1 MTSEDAARDRLIY
14 DDLVRFCGDL
24 RASISSIVARSHTLL
39 SISIAAV
46 IGYFVIFG
54 REVGE
59 AKILELIG
67 VGVFLIGAAFFLHIA
82 FLHVSFDS
90 SRLGWE
96 HRHDSL
102 DDTLYDSVALMVDLA
117 ENLTIGHANYKKHYE
132 RAIVA
137 WSISWPIGIAIIVLS
152 YLI

>member
-1 MTSEDAARDRLIY
+1 M
-14 DDLVRFCGDL
+14 
-24 RASISSIVARSHTLL
+24 
-39 SISIAAV
+39 
-46 IGYFVIFG
+46 
-54 REVGE
+54 
-59 AKILELIG
+59 
-67 VGVFLIGAAFFLHIA
+67 IGAAFFLHIA

-102 DDTLYDSVALMVDLA
+102 DDTLYGSVALMVDLA

-137 WSISWPIGIAIIVLS
+137 WGIFWPIGVAIIVLS

>member
-1 MTSEDAARDRLIY
+1 MTFEDAARDRLIY
-14 DDLVRFCGDL
+14 DDLVRFCGEL
-24 RASISSIVARSHTLL
+24 RASIASMVARSHTLL

-59 AKILELIG
+59 AKILDLVG

-96 HRHDSL
+96 HRQDSL
-102 DDTLYDSVALMVDLA
+102 DNTLHDSVALMVDLA
-117 ENLTIGHANYKKHYE
+117 EHLTIGHANYEKHYE

-137 WSISWPIGIAIIVLS
+137 WGISWPIGIAIIVLS
-152 YLI
+152 HLI